1 MQNKY
6 FYRGNNSGKSRLIRG
21 ISNNILDIFNKFLS
35 IKDVLKHGNINSC
48 FSTLYQR
55 YQDHQYLLSSINF
68 KFLETNDASKI
79 MDSLIFFNDNK
90 GRTPKTVGNP
100 DQLVRAQNAIIDFI
114 KELPEGTS
122 YIKKIEKNVLSFYIP
137 VLRGL
142 KPLEKNND
150 VYVYSDIYS
159 NRILNDYGK
168 KISVYTG
175 LEIFEDIKSKLLGTE
190 IERKVVTEF
199 EQFLE
204 DKIFKQNVTLIPKY
218 KEDILHIK
226 IGDEEQRSIAYLG
239 DGLQAL
245 IVILYP
251 IFKHKMELAFFF
263 IEEPETHLHPT
274 YQKLLLQLLS
284 EISDLHQYF
293 ITTHSNNFLDSSYSS
308 IFSITKEN
316 GLSKIKH
323 LVDDNHKWE
332 TLSELG
338 YKASDL
344 LQTNFII
351 WVEGPSDKIYLNY
364 LLEKESGVIKENIHY
379 TIMFYAGTTGT
390 HLVNEEEEIELITS
404 INRNCAWICDS
415 DKEHR
420 VAPSK
425 NIKIKSILEN
435 KGVFF
440 WETTYRELENHIDK
454 DVFINIVKR
463 ISGKPDLQYL
473 SSNHM
478 YGDRFKFS
486 EPSKNT
492 KTFERFIMSASL
504 KAMITKIKNI
514 VASINAKLLKA
525 ELQDCINNSIKT
537 NNFTMN
543 NKVKIAKEI
552 TKIGFEPDT
561 HLKKMIKT
569 LVQKINSFN
578 DLPV

>member
-1 MQNKY
+1 MINLEFFFTKDLKEKGLISDNSLDVINNLSKINI
-6 FYRGNNSGKSRLIRG
+6 FIGGNNSGKSRLIRG

-100 DQLVRAQNAIIDFI
+100 DQLARAQNAIIDFI

-226 IGDEEQRSIAYLG
+226 IGDEEQRSKIRG
-239 DGLQAL
+239 WVTSKW
-245 IVILYP
+245 IFILY
-251 IFKHKMELAFFF
+251 
-263 IEEPETHLHPT
+263 
-274 YQKLLLQLLS
+274 
-284 EISDLHQYF
+284 
-293 ITTHSNNFLDSSYSS
+293 
-308 IFSITKEN
+308 
-316 GLSKIKH
+316 
-323 LVDDNHKWE
+323 
-332 TLSELG
+332 
-338 YKASDL
+338 
-344 LQTNFII
+344 
-351 WVEGPSDKIYLNY
+351 
-364 LLEKESGVIKENIHY
+364 
-379 TIMFYAGTTGT
+379 
-390 HLVNEEEEIELITS
+390 
-404 INRNCAWICDS
+404 
-415 DKEHR
+415 
-420 VAPSK
+420 
-425 NIKIKSILEN
+425 
-435 KGVFF
+435 
-440 WETTYRELENHIDK
+440 
-454 DVFINIVKR
+454 
-463 ISGKPDLQYL
+463 
-473 SSNHM
+473 
-478 YGDRFKFS
+478 
-486 EPSKNT
+486 
-492 KTFERFIMSASL
+492 L
-504 KAMITKIKNI
+504 K
-514 VASINAKLLKA
+514 
-525 ELQDCINNSIKT
+525 
-537 NNFTMN
+537 
-543 NKVKIAKEI
+543 
-552 TKIGFEPDT
+552 
-561 HLKKMIKT
+561 
-569 LVQKINSFN
+569 
-578 DLPV
+578 